1 MELGTIQGIEIND
14 EGQLKI
20 VWFVQERIRNV
31 AFKKLKQRNFKISDV
46 LTKEGYQI
54 KDPNQFDLDLK
65 HLLQERGKEVIGN
78 EWDAY
83 HVLRSLRMVRRK
95 IC

>member
-1 MELGTIQGIEIND
+1 MRLGAIQGIEIND
-14 EGQLKI
+14 EGKLETI
-20 VWFVQERIRNV
+20 WFVQEGIRNV

-65 HLLQERGKEVIGN
+65 HLLQEKEK
-78 EWDAY
+78 
-83 HVLRSLRMVRRK
+83 RR
-95 IC
+95 

>member
-1 MELGTIQGIEIND
+1 MRLGAIQGIEIND
-14 EGQLKI
+14 EGKLETI
-20 VWFVQERIRNV
+20 WFVQEGIRNV

-65 HLLQERGKEVIGN
+65 HLLQEMEK
-78 EWDAY
+78 
-83 HVLRSLRMVRRK
+83 RR
-95 IC
+95 